1 MPTRPV
7 AIASS
12 AALVAVALG
21 GCGGAGPSKARQPEL
36 QHAHGGDIAAVY
48 QHPQR
53 ARLSLRAGAS
63 SASYTITAPSPA
75 HYGFNVTAALP
86 TSANVSVRI
95 ETTPGRYLSM
105 FASRTSRESC
115 TAHSHGSADCFGRYP
130 LLASEPPGR
139 WTVVVSKRSGPA
151 STAEVAVAFVLYK
164 PFPKPG
170 ASRD

>member
-1 MPTRPV
+1 MTNRTMLV
-7 AIASS
+7 LTSVLASVGL
-12 AALVAVALG
+12 AA
-21 GCGGAGPSKARQPEL
+21 CGGAAPSKTSRSEPKSGARRR
-36 QHAHGGDIAAVY
+36 DIAALY

-53 ARLSLRAGAS
+53 ARLALAAGRAR
-63 SASYTITAPSPA
+63 ASYTITAPSPA
-75 HYGFNVTAALP
+75 HYGFNVSAQLP
-86 TSANVSVRI
+86 TSSNVSVRI

-115 TAHSHGSADCFGRYP
+115 SAKSSSSAECFGRYP
-130 LLASEPPGR
+130 LLASEPGGK

-151 STAEVAVAFVLYK
+151 STADVAVAFVLYK